1 MALIW
6 SIDAIPELISL
17 SPAERRRAWKLAS
30 RKALRDGRTWI
41 ALLRCGGHRH
51 VGWSPGRPATK
62 ISDRGW
68 IADRAHQLCGGDDAY
83 YPPLRPSCRSGD
95 VALTGRP
102 GPKLWARPSDHRGRQ
117 IRRQSQTHWPRR
129 HPTRFQTACTATR

>member
-41 ALLRCGGHRH
+41 ALLGCGAIAMLGGVLGNLIGHEDLGSA
-51 VGWSPGRPATK
+51 VGSLIGL
-62 ISDRGW
+62 ISFMQVMTRTT
-68 IADRAHQLCGGDDAY
+68 RRYVLDAVQET
-83 YPPLRPSCRSGD
+83 S
-95 VALTGRP
+95 
-102 GPKLWARPSDHRGRQ
+102 H
-117 IRRQSQTHWPRR
+117 
-129 HPTRFQTACTATR
+129 